1 MMILLRP
8 FSRNGFA
15 RLIRWIDSQRA
26 LVRWAGPQLFRY
38 PLTVEQLERYC
49 GLSAGPEP
57 ASMIYEAVHGGTGSV
72 VGHCELGLINREQQ
86 TASACRI
93 LIDPAFRGQGI
104 CLPMMERLL
113 GIGFGELHCRRI
125 DLRVYALN
133 SPAIRCY
140 EAAGFQREGVLRE
153 GVRVGEEFW
162 DVVLMSILR
171 QEWKAR
177 EWADEAPSR

>member
-8 FSRNGFA
+8 FSGSGFA
-15 RLIRWIDSQRA
+15 RLIRWIDSQRS

-38 PLTVEQLERYC
+38 PLTVEQLDRYC
-49 GLSAGPEP
+49 ALSAGPEP
-57 ASMIYEAVHGGTGSV
+57 ASMIYEAVHGETGSV

-104 CLPMMERLL
+104 CRPMMERLL
-113 GIGFGELHCRRI
+113 GIGFGDMHCRRI

-153 GVRVGEEFW
+153 GVRVGEELW
-162 DVVLMSILR
+162 DVVLMSILH
-171 QEWKAR
+171 QEWNAR
-177 EWADEAPSR
+177 GNDLSQKE

>member
-1 MMILLRP
+1 MILLRP

-26 LVRWAGPQLFRY
+26 LVQWAGPQLFRF

-49 GLSAGPEP
+49 GQSAGPEP
-57 ASMIYEAVHGGTGSV
+57 ASLIYEAVHGETGSV

-104 CLPMMERLL
+104 CRPMVEQLL
-113 GIGFGELHCRRI
+113 KIGFGDVRCRRI

-133 SPAIRCY
+133 NPAIRCY
-140 EAAGFQREGVLRE
+140 EAAGFVREGVLRE
-153 GVRVGEEFW
+153 GVRVGEELW
-162 DVVLMSILR
+162 DVLLMGILC

-177 EWADEAPSR
+177 ANERTSQEEL